1 MAELKPQISICIPT
15 YNGEKFIARTIQSV
29 LDQTFSNFEIIVSDD
44 GSNDKTLEIVRSF
57 NDPRIVRVDSLS
69 KVGAEANWNN
79 SVANARADLVKLVCQ
94 DDLLYTHCLQTEF
107 EAMSLSANLD
117 AVFCFSLRDFVTPK
131 DRFIKG
137 RRIANSDQKKLS
149 KTQMLRKIVR
159 SGGNPIGE
167 PMAVTFR
174 KSAFE
179 KAGKFHGDYVIDLNM
194 WVGLLEIGSALF
206 IPRRLSAFRISK
218 TSWTS
223 SLKKSQFE
231 SVRSLAKKI
240 RRENSDSV
248 SSVDLVRGQLVGLV
262 RAPVRQI
269 ASQIILLCDRFFWS
283 AR

>member
-57 NDPRIVRVDSLS
+57 NDPRIVRIDSLS

-94 DDLLYTHCLQTEF
+94 DDLLYAQCLQTEF

-117 AVFCFSLRDFVTPK
+117 VAFCFSLRDFVTPK

-137 RRIANSDQKKLS
+137 RRIANSEQKKLS

-194 WVGLLEIGSALF
+194 WVGLLEFGSALF
-206 IPRRLSAFRISK
+206 IPRRLTAFRISK

-223 SLKKSQFE
+223 SLKKSQFG
-231 SVRSLAKKI
+231 SVRSLAKNI

-248 SSVDLVRGQLVGLV
+248 SSIDLVRGQLVGLV
-262 RAPVRQI
+262 RAPARQI
-269 ASQIILLCDRFFWS
+269 ASQIILLCDPFFWS

>member
-1 MAELKPQISICIPT
+1 MAELRPEISICIPT
-15 YNGEKFIARTIQSV
+15 YNGEKYIARTIQSV

-44 GSNDKTLEIVRSF
+44 GSTDKTLELVRSF
-57 NDPRIVRVDSLS
+57 NDPRIVRIDSLS

-79 SVANARADLVKLVCQ
+79 SVANARADLIKLVCQ
-94 DDLLYTHCLQTEF
+94 DDLLYRHCLQTEF
-107 EAMSLSANLD
+107 EAMSVSANQD
-117 AVFCFSLRDFVTPK
+117 VAFCFSLRDFVTPK
-131 DRFIKG
+131 NRFIKG

-149 KTQMLRKIVR
+149 RTQMLRRIVR

-174 KSAFE
+174 KTAFE
-179 KAGKFHGDYVIDLNM
+179 RAGKFHGDYVIDLNM
-194 WVGLLEIGSALF
+194 WVGLLDVGSALF
-206 IPRRLSAFRISK
+206 IPSRLSAFRISK

-223 SLKKSQFE
+223 SLKKSQFGT
-231 SVRSLAKKI
+231 VNSLAKKI
-240 RRENSDSV
+240 RRENKDSV
-248 SSVDLVRGQLVGLV
+248 SSIDLVRGQIVGLV

>member
-1 MAELKPQISICIPT
+1 MAELIPQISICIPT

-94 DDLLYTHCLQTEF
+94 DDLLYAQCLQTEF
-107 EAMSLSANLD
+107 EAMSLSANQD
-117 AVFCFSLRDFVTPK
+117 VAFCFSLRDFVTPK

-137 RRIANSDQKKLS
+137 RRIANSEQKKLS
-149 KTQMLRKIVR
+149 KTQMLRKVVR

-174 KSAFE
+174 KSTFE
-179 KAGKFHGDYVIDLNM
+179 RAGKFHGDYVIDLNM
-194 WVGLLEIGSALF
+194 WVGLLEVGSALF
-206 IPRRLSAFRISK
+206 IPSRLSAFRISK

-240 RRENSDSV
+240 RRENRDSV
-248 SSVDLVRGQLVGLV
+248 SSADLVRGQVVGLV
-262 RAPVRQI
+262 RAPARQI
-269 ASQIILLCDRFFWS
+269 ASQIILLCDRFFCS